1 MPNIPFVPLPMVI
14 VAFLVGMMFG
24 VMMGRRR
31 EMMMHGGMQG
41 MPGMHGGGM
50 HGGMHGMHGGG
61 MHGMKPW
68 MAHSVKPHHHHGEGS
83 PACREEH
90 TDWPQVAPDHEAANT
105 DSES

>member
-24 VMMGRRR
+24 VILGRKR
-31 EMMMHGGMQG
+31 EMMMH
-41 MPGMHGGGM
+41 GGM

-68 MAHSVKPHHHHGEGS
+68 MARGMKPHHHHGEGS

-90 TDWPQVAPDHEAANT
+90 TDWPQVAPEHEAA
-105 DSES
+105 DPES